1 MRHALRVGAL
11 AGAVLVGVA
20 ALLASGPGPVAAQ
33 PAAQPADQTDGDTGP
48 PGQVL
53 IVSMPRLV
61 WQDVADLAP
70 PNLVSLL
77 ERSAVASL
85 SVRAIGPRTDLGEGY
100 VTLGAGNRAR
110 VQRDRAG
117 DAVDADEAIGPN
129 TGAELYRAVT
139 GEDPGDA
146 SVLSLAIGEAVADA
160 DRLLYGSAPGA
171 MGQANEDA
179 GLSAAVIANA
189 DGGPP
194 LGADERHREAALAMM
209 DEAGRV
215 ADGTVGAQLGVVDVA
230 APGGRRMDPD
240 AVLAAFD
247 EAWEGGTSAVLVE
260 MSDLE
265 RAERDGLPPTG
276 PERAAGLAAPLAQA
290 DELLGGLLERVDLSR
305 DRVLVVSPAAPE
317 NLGRLTTF
325 AVAGRG
331 IEPGLARSATTRR
344 DGFVT
349 LPDVGAT
356 VLDSLGLDLPDSMNS
371 TAITSGGGSPFELG
385 DAARLADV
393 DEIARFRDRTV
404 GPVSVVYIVLQV
416 LTYGL
421 AALALSRGSR
431 RLVPFVGGAAL
442 LILATPPVAFLSG
455 LGRYDRLG
463 LIPYVVAVFVAAAAV
478 AAVARLARRYHPFLP
493 ALALVGVSWLL
504 QVVDVALGSRLQLN
518 TPFGYSPIVAGRFQG
533 FGNLAFAIL
542 AASAI
547 VVATGP
553 VGLRQQ
559 VWPVD
564 SAVDDVTPRSYLGW
578 AAGILALTFLVDGL
592 PSMGADVGGVL
603 ATVPA
608 FALVLVLMAGWRVSI
623 AKAIVVGAITVA
635 ALAALALLDLSRPES
650 SRTHLGRFAQ
660 RIVDGDAGIV
670 VERKL
675 RSNLAILTSSVW
687 TWLVPAC
694 LAFLAFLALR
704 RTGYLH
710 RLQRR
715 VPGVRACLLGA
726 LVVGTLGF
734 ALNDSGVA
742 VPAMMFGIV
751 LPWVTWLLL
760 STERAT

>member
-1 MRHALRVGAL
+1 MGGA
-11 AGAVLVGVA
+11 APAAAQGGGEDAEPPGRVLV
-20 ALLASGPGPVAAQ
+20 
-33 PAAQPADQTDGDTGP
+33 
-48 PGQVL
+48 
-53 IVSMPRLV
+53 VSMPRLV

-77 ERSAVASL
+77 EQSAVASL

-117 DAVDADEAIGPN
+117 DAVDADEALGPN

-146 SVLSLAIGEAVADA
+146 AVLSLAIGDAVADA

-171 MGQANEDA
+171 MGQAIADA

-215 ADGTVGAQLGVVDVA
+215 AGGTVGSQLGVVDLA
-230 APGGRRMDPD
+230 APGGRRMDPE

-247 EAWEGGTSAVLVE
+247 EAWEGGSSAVLVE

-265 RAERDGLPPTG
+265 RADRNGLPPTG
-276 PERAAGLAAPLAQA
+276 PERAAGLATPLAEA
-290 DELLGGLLERVDLSR
+290 DELLGELLERVDLSR
-305 DRVLVVSPAAPE
+305 DRVLVVSPAAPG
-317 NLGRLTTF
+317 NFGRLTTF
-325 AVAGRG
+325 AMAGRG
-331 IEPGLARSATTRR
+331 IEPGRARSATTRR

-356 VLDSLGLDLPDSMNS
+356 VLDSLDLDLPGSMNS
-371 TAITSGGGSPFELG
+371 TAITSSGGSPFVIE
-385 DAARLADV
+385 DAGRLADV

-421 AALALSRGSR
+421 AALALSRRSR
-431 RLVPFVGGAAL
+431 RLRPVVGWRGARHPRHPAG
-442 LILATPPVAFLSG
+442 G
-455 LGRYDRLG
+455 LPLG
-463 LIPYVVAVFVAAAAV
+463 AVAVRPPRAGPVRRRRLRRRRRGRRAGPADPAVPRLPPRSHAGGGELVAAARRRRARERAATQHPVRVLTDRRRPVPGVRQPGLRHPRRQRHRGGDRGVEPAPAGV
-478 AAVARLARRYHPFLP
+478 AARRRRGLRDAAVEP
-493 ALALVGVSWLL
+493 LVGRRRADRSPSWST
-504 QVVDVALGSRLQLN
+504 VCPRWAP
-518 TPFGYSPIVAGRFQG
+518 T
-533 FGNLAFAIL
+533 
-542 AASAI
+542 
-547 VVATGP
+547 
-553 VGLRQQ
+553 
-559 VWPVD
+559 
-564 SAVDDVTPRSYLGW
+564 SAVCWPRCR
-578 AAGILALTFLVDGL
+578 
-592 PSMGADVGGVL
+592 PSRWSSSCSRGGGS
-603 ATVPA
+603 A
-608 FALVLVLMAGWRVSI
+608 SC
-623 AKAIVVGAITVA
+623 KAVVVGAVTLG
-635 ALAALALLDLSRPES
+635 ALAALAALDLSRPES

-660 RIVDGDAGIV
+660 RIADGDAGIV

-675 RSNLAILTSSVW
+675 QSNLSILTSSVW
-687 TWLVPAC
+687 TWLVPVC
-694 LAFLAFLALR
+694 LAFVAFLALR

-751 LPWVTWLLL
+751 LPWVIWLLL
-760 STERAT
+760 ETERAP

>member
-48 PGQVL
+48 PGRVL

-171 MGQANEDA
+171 MGQAIEDA

-760 STERAT
+760 STERAP

>member
-1 MRHALRVGAL
+1 MRHALRAGVLAGIVVAGTAL
-11 AGAVLVGVA
+11 ATVA
-20 ALLASGPGPVAAQ
+20 ALVVTGPIAAAQ
-33 PAAQPADQTDGDTGP
+33 APEEGDSEP
-48 PGQVL
+48 PGRVL

-110 VQRDRAG
+110 VQRGRAG
-117 DAVDADEAIGPN
+117 DAVDADEVIGPN

-139 GEDPGDA
+139 GEDPGSA
-146 SVLSLAIGEAVADA
+146 SVLSLAVGEAVADA
-160 DRLLYGSAPGA
+160 DRLLYGSEPGA
-171 MGQANEDA
+171 MGQAISDA

-215 ADGTVGAQLGVVDVA
+215 AGGTVGAQLGVVDLA
-230 APGGRRMDPD
+230 APEGRRMDPE
-240 AVLAAFD
+240 AVLTAFD
-247 EAWEGGTSAVLVE
+247 EAWDGGASAVLVE

-265 RAERDGLPPTG
+265 RADRNRLPATG
-276 PERAAGLAAPLAQA
+276 PARAAGLAAPLADA
-290 DELLGGLLERVDLSR
+290 DELLGELLERVDFSR

-325 AVAGRG
+325 ALAGRG

-356 VLDSLGLDLPDSMNS
+356 VVDSLGLDLPDSMNS
-371 TAITSGGGSPFELG
+371 TPITSAGGSPFELE

-393 DEIARFRDRTV
+393 DEISRFRDRTV

-421 AALALSRGSR
+421 AALALSRRSR
-431 RLVPFVGGAAL
+431 RLVQLVGGAAL

-463 LIPYVVAVFVAAAAV
+463 LVPYVVAVFVAAAIV
-478 AAVARLARRYHPFLP
+478 AALARLARRSHPFLP
-493 ALALVGVSWLL
+493 ALALVGVNWLL
-504 QVVDVALGSRLQLN
+504 QIVDVALGSRLQLN

-553 VGLRQQ
+553 LGLRQR

-564 SAVDDVTPRSYLGW
+564 AAVGYVTPRSYLGW

-608 FALVLVLMAGWRVSI
+608 FALVLVLLAGWRVSV
-623 AKAIVVGAITVA
+623 AKAVIVCAVTVA

-660 RIVDGDAGIV
+660 RVVDGDAGIV
-670 VERKL
+670 LERKL
-675 RSNLAILTSSVW
+675 RSNVSILTSSVW

-715 VPGVRACLLGA
+715 VPGVRACLLG
-726 LVVGTLGF
+726 
-734 ALNDSGVA
+734 
-742 VPAMMFGIV
+742 
-751 LPWVTWLLL
+751 
-760 STERAT
+760 

>member
-1 MRHALRVGAL
+1 MRRALRAGVLAGMLLAGTAL
-11 AGAVLVGVA
+11 ATVA
-20 ALLASGPGPVAAQ
+20 AFVASVPRAAAQ
-33 PAAQPADQTDGDTGP
+33 AQDEGDSEP
-48 PGQVL
+48 PGRVL

-61 WQDVADLAP
+61 WQDVADQAP

-100 VTLGAGNRAR
+100 LTLGAGNRAR
-110 VQRDRAG
+110 VHRDRAG
-117 DAVDADEAIGPN
+117 DAVDADEMIGPS

-139 GEDPGDA
+139 GEDPGSA

-171 MGQANEDA
+171 MGEAISDA

-215 ADGTVGAQLGVVDVA
+215 GGGTVGAQLGVVDLA
-230 APGGRRMDPD
+230 APGGRRMDPE

-247 EAWEGGTSAVLVE
+247 EAWEGGASAVLVE

-265 RAERDGLPPTG
+265 RAARDRLPPTG
-276 PERAAGLAAPLAQA
+276 PERAAGLAAPLADA
-290 DELLGGLLERVDLSR
+290 DELLGQLLERVDFSR

-325 AVAGRG
+325 ALAGRG

-356 VLDSLGLDLPDSMNS
+356 VVDSLGLDLPDSMNS
-371 TAITSGGGSPFELG
+371 TPITSAGGSPFELE

-393 DEIARFRDRTV
+393 DDISRFRDRTV

-421 AALALSRGSR
+421 AALALSRRSR
-431 RLVPFVGGAAL
+431 RLARLVGGAAL

-463 LIPYVVAVFVAAAAV
+463 LVPYVVAVFVV
-478 AAVARLARRYHPFLP
+478 AAVVAALAQLARRSHPFLP
-493 ALALVGVSWLL
+493 ALALVGVNWLL

-542 AASAI
+542 AASAF

-553 VGLRQQ
+553 LGLRQR
-559 VWPVD
+559 VWPID
-564 SAVDDVTPRSYLGW
+564 AAVGYVTPRSYLGW
-578 AAGILALTFLVDGL
+578 AAGVLALTFLVDGL

-608 FALVLVLMAGWRVSI
+608 FALVLVLLAGWRVSI
-623 AKAIVVGAITVA
+623 AKAVIVGAVTVA
-635 ALAALALLDLSRPES
+635 SLAALALLDLSRPES

-660 RIVDGDAGIV
+660 RVVDGDAGIV
-670 VERKL
+670 LERKL
-675 RSNLAILTSSVW
+675 RSNVSILTSSVW

-760 STERAT
+760 STERAP

>member
-1 MRHALRVGAL
+1 
-11 AGAVLVGVA
+11 
-20 ALLASGPGPVAAQ
+20 
-33 PAAQPADQTDGDTGP
+33 
-48 PGQVL
+48 
-53 IVSMPRLV
+53 
-61 WQDVADLAP
+61 
-70 PNLVSLL
+70 
-77 ERSAVASL
+77 
-85 SVRAIGPRTDLGEGY
+85 
-100 VTLGAGNRAR
+100 
-110 VQRDRAG
+110 
-117 DAVDADEAIGPN
+117 
-129 TGAELYRAVT
+129 
-139 GEDPGDA
+139 
-146 SVLSLAIGEAVADA
+146 
-160 DRLLYGSAPGA
+160 
-171 MGQANEDA
+171 
-179 GLSAAVIANA
+179 
-189 DGGPP
+189 
-194 LGADERHREAALAMM
+194 MM

-215 ADGTVGAQLGVVDVA
+215 AGGTVGGQLGVADLA
-230 APGGRRMDPD
+230 APGGRRMDPE
-240 AVLAAFD
+240 AVLDAFD
-247 EAWEGGTSAVLVE
+247 KAWDGGASAVLVE

-265 RAERDGLPPTG
+265 RVARNGLPPSG

-290 DELLGGLLERVDLSR
+290 DELLGQLLERVDLSR

-325 AVAGRG
+325 AIAGRG
-331 IEPGLARSATTRR
+331 IEPGQARSATTRR

-371 TAITSGGGSPFELG
+371 TAITSGGGSAFRLE
-385 DAARLADV
+385 DATRLADV

-431 RLVPFVGGAAL
+431 RLVQLVGAAAL

-463 LIPYVVAVFVAAAAV
+463 LVPYVVAVFVAAAV
-478 AAVARLARRYHPFLP
+478 LAALSSVARRSHPFLP
-493 ALALVGVSWLL
+493 ALALVGVNWLL
-504 QVVDVALGSRLQLN
+504 QVVDVAFGSRLQLN

-553 VGLRQQ
+553 LGLRERR
-559 VWPVD
+559 WPVD
-564 SAVDDVTPRSYLGW
+564 AAVGYVTPRSYLGW
-578 AAGILALTFLVDGL
+578 AAGVLAITFLVDGL

-608 FALVLVLMAGWRVSI
+608 FALVLVLLAGWRVSI
-623 AKAIVVGAITVA
+623 AKAIAVVAITVA
-635 ALAALALLDLSRPES
+635 ALAALAVLDLSRPES

-660 RIVDGDAGIV
+660 RVVDGDAGIV
-670 VERKL
+670 VQRKL
-675 RSNLAILTSSVW
+675 QSNVSILTSSVW

-715 VPGVRACLLGA
+715 VPGLRACLLGA

-760 STERAT
+760 ATERAP

>member
-1 MRHALRVGAL
+1 MSRALR
-11 AGAVLVGVA
+11 AGAVIGAVA
-20 ALLASGPGPVAAQ
+20 AALVALGGLIVSTSAPAAAQ
-33 PAAQPADQTDGDTGP
+33 SDDAEGP
-48 PGQVL
+48 PGRTL

-117 DAVDADEAIGPN
+117 DAVDADEVVGPN
-129 TGAELYRAVT
+129 TGAELYRAAT

-146 SVLSLAIGEAVADA
+146 SVLSLAIGDAVADA
-160 DRLLYGSAPGA
+160 DRLLYGAAPGA
-171 MGQANEDA
+171 MGQAIRDA
-179 GLSAAVIANA
+179 GLSTAVIANA

-215 ADGTVGAQLGVVDVA
+215 ADGTVGSQLGVVDLA
-230 APGGRRMDPD
+230 APGGRRVDPE

-247 EAWEGGTSAVLVE
+247 EAWDGGSSAVLVE

-265 RAERDGLPPTG
+265 RADRNGLPPTG
-276 PERAAGLAAPLAQA
+276 PERAAGLAAPLAEA
-290 DELLGGLLERVDLSR
+290 DELLGELLERVDLDR
-305 DRVLVVSPAAPE
+305 DRVLVVSPAAPG
-317 NLGRLTTF
+317 NFGRLTTF
-325 AVAGRG
+325 AIAGRG

-356 VLDSLGLDLPDSMNS
+356 VLDSLGLDLPASMNS
-371 TAITSGGGSPFELG
+371 TAVTSAGGSPFTLE

-421 AALALSRGSR
+421 AALALSRRSR
-431 RLVPFVGGAAL
+431 RLTRLVGGAAL
-442 LILATPPVAFLSG
+442 VILATPPVAFLSG
-455 LGRYDRLG
+455 LGRYDRLR
-463 LIPYVVAVFVAAAAV
+463 LVPYVVAVFVV
-478 AAVARLARRYHPFLP
+478 AAVVAALARLTRRYHVFLP
-493 ALALVGVSWLL
+493 ALALVGVNWFL
-504 QVVDVALGSRLQLN
+504 QLADVALGSRLQLN

-547 VVATGP
+547 VVATGALS
-553 VGLRQQ
+553 LRQPS
-559 VWPVD
+559 WPLD
-564 SAVDDVTPRSYLGW
+564 AAVGYETPRAYLGW
-578 AAGILALTFLVDGL
+578 AAGVLAITFLVDGL

-608 FALVLVLMAGWRVSI
+608 FALVLVLLAGWRVSI
-623 AKAIVVGAITVA
+623 GKALLVGAVTVA
-635 ALAALALLDLSRPES
+635 SLAALAVLDLSRPES

-660 RIVDGDAGIV
+660 RVADGDAGIV

-675 RSNLAILTSSVW
+675 QSNLSILTSSVW

-694 LAFLAFLALR
+694 LAFVAFLALR
-704 RTGYLH
+704 RTGYLY

-715 VPGVRACLLGA
+715 VPGLRACLLGA

-760 STERAT
+760 STEQVP